1 MGAEHTKYKGNGR
14 KRGLNFTAATG
25 TVLDNLPILVCGLVM
40 TLALVHE
47 WVE

>member
-1 MGAEHTKYKGNGR
+1 MDTEYTKHKGN
-14 KRGLNFTAATG
+14 RGLNLTAATG

-47 WVE
+47 WIR